1 MNVTA
6 TAGADTAGAGTAA
19 SRAARVDGWIA
30 RVLRTGTLLSIGLL
44 VIGVALMTLAGR
56 SPLDKT
62 WLPLDLGRIPADVLA
77 LRPEG
82 FLWLGLLATLST
94 PLLRVAASIVG
105 FLGAGERRM
114 AGLGIAVLIVIALAV
129 VVAQG
134 TAA

>member
-1 MNVTA
+1 MTA
-6 TAGADTAGAGTAA
+6 VAPVGAGTAA
-19 SRAARVDGWIA
+19 SRAARVDASIA
-30 RVLRTGTLLSIGLL
+30 RVLRAGTLLSIGLL
-44 VIGVALMTLAGR
+44 AIGVALMASAGR
-56 SPLDKT
+56 SPLDAT
-62 WLPLDLGRIPADVLA
+62 WPELDLGRIPGDLLA

-94 PLLRVAASIVG
+94 PLLRVGAAVVG

-114 AGLGIAVLIVIALAV
+114 AGLGIAVLVVIALAV

>member
-1 MNVTA
+1 MTVLSPI
-6 TAGADTAGAGTAA
+6 GADTAA
-19 SRAARVDGWIA
+19 SRSARVDGWIA
-30 RVLRTGTLLSIGLL
+30 RVLRVGTLVSVGLL
-44 VIGVALMTLAGR
+44 AIGVALLSLAGR
-56 SPLDKT
+56 SPLDAT
-62 WLPLDLGRIPADVLA
+62 WPALELGRIPGDLLA